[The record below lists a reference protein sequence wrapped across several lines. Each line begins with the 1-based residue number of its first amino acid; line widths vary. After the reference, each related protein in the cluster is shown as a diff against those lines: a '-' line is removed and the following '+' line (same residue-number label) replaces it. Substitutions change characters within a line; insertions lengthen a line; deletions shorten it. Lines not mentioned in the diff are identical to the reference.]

1 MYLKRIELH
10 GFKSFAD
17 KVNVEFQPGITGIVG
32 PNGCGKSNISDAVR
46 WVLGEQSVK
55 SLRGSNMADVIFAGS
70 EDRRAQN
77 LAEVTLVFDNSDRTL
92 NYDYNE
98 VEITRRLYR
107 QGNEAEYLLNR
118 QQCRLKDITD
128 LILDTGL
135 GRDSLSIIS
144 QGNISNFADNRPEE
158 RRVIFEEAA
167 GVSKYKKRKIE
178 AIRKLERT
186 KENLDRIGDIVYELE
201 KQITPLKKQKEKAE
215 TYLELKE
222 KLTSIEVN
230 VLVHEISETNAS
242 LEELSKILKSLNEK
256 QAALDAEI
264 LLKESA
270 NDEIKKKMFVLD
282 NEINALQ
289 SQLLEAMSEVS
300 RLETSKVEVDQKR
313 KHALESKDNKDIAH
327 KLENLKAILA
337 DVVEEYNNRVG
348 RLEETEK
355 DLNDLSNKQKEMTL
369 MIQEKH
375 QSISHLTQEITKNK
389 NRQEILIDLVENK
402 SNYHSGV
409 KAVMSLSNQN
419 PDIIGVFGDLIKND
433 QEYDLAIS
441 TALGSALQ
449 FIVTK
454 DDLQAR
460 LAIKFLRD
468 NKAGR
473 ATFLPL
479 ETMEARSLRE
489 EHEILC
495 PTLDGYL
502 GVVSDFVSSDK
513 KIENVI
519 LNQLGNVILADNIDH
534 ASEISKATY
543 ARYKVVTLDGN
554 IVNVGGSLTGGSAN
568 KQQSSIIQKRELE
581 KVKEH
586 LKELENKLAKEKNE
600 LNSLENESKEISHTL
615 LQKQMS
621 YAKLEVVV
629 QNKKEE
635 LIVAKV
641 EYEDLSH
648 QNVELED
655 FKSGKINNQLVIEL
669 NKAIQHRDQLT
680 EQIKSKREMRM
691 SYVNENEQLESALKT
706 LRKDLKDI
714 QSQVNEKAIASTKQE
729 ASLNNYLNRL
739 SNEYAMTYEY
749 ASENYQEEL
758 DMESARYEVAV
769 LRNEIN
775 ALGHVNLDSI
785 EEYEEVSKRY
795 EDMNGQRLDLIQAQ
809 DKIIQAIDEMDD
821 IMVEKFST
829 TFDKIN
835 YQFNLVFREL
845 FGGGRAEIKY
855 TDPNNIL
862 ETGIDIDVQPPGK
875 SVSNITLF
883 SGGEKALIA
892 ISCLFAIL
900 KVRPVPM
907 CILDEVEAALDM
919 ANVERFAKFLREFS
933 SQTQFIVVTHR
944 EGTMEECDLLYGAT
958 MQQKGVTKLVSVKL
972 EEAVDFSNDQHQGG
986 V

>member
-479 ETMEARSLRE
+479 ETMEPRSLRE

-635 LIVAKV
+635 LIVAKG

-669 NKAIQHRDQLT
+669 NEAIQHRDQLT

-714 QSQVNEKAIASTKQE
+714 QSQVNEKAISSTKQE
-729 ASLNNYLNRL
+729 AALNNYLNRL

>member
-55 SLRGSNMADVIFAGS
+55 SLRGSNMSDVIFAGS

-158 RRVIFEEAA
+158 RRAIFEEAA

-375 QSISHLTQEITKNK
+375 QSISHLAQEITKNK

-419 PDIIGVFGDLIKND
+419 PDIIGVFGDLIKNN

-479 ETMEARSLRE
+479 ETMEPRSLRE

-635 LIVAKV
+635 LIVAKG

-669 NKAIQHRDQLT
+669 NEAIQHRDQLT

-729 ASLNNYLNRL
+729 AALNNYLNRL

-775 ALGHVNLDSI
+775 ALGHVNLDAI

>member
-55 SLRGSNMADVIFAGS
+55 SLRGSNMSDVIFAGS

-479 ETMEARSLRE
+479 ETMEPRSLRE

-635 LIVAKV
+635 LIVAKG

-669 NKAIQHRDQLT
+669 NEAIQHRDQLT

-729 ASLNNYLNRL
+729 AALNNYLNRL

-775 ALGHVNLDSI
+775 ALGHVNLDAI

>member
-55 SLRGSNMADVIFAGS
+55 SLRGSNMSDVIFAGS

-479 ETMEARSLRE
+479 ETMEPRSLRE
-489 EHEILC
+489 EH
-495 PTLDGYL
+495 
-502 GVVSDFVSSDK
+502 VSSDK

-635 LIVAKV
+635 LIVAKG

-669 NKAIQHRDQLT
+669 NEAIQHRDQLT

-729 ASLNNYLNRL
+729 AALNNYLNRL